1 MLLTLMVVVAVTIVL
16 ALAGYAGWLLWK
28 LRQQRQ
34 ILQRHEDEFERK
46 KQEHEDYLIDS
57 IQIIAQNMVA
67 DDLNLSEG
75 SIRLKF
81 LLDGLGLPDEERA
94 AFNAL
99 DDLYEKVRDFDTHEA
114 RKQLSPRERNAQ
126 DLAREAHEA
135 AHREPV
141 LAVARTLVVY
151 EFSGFGS
158 SSSFSTRS

>member
-1 MLLTLMVVVAVTIVL
+1 MLLTLMVVIAVAIVL
-16 ALAGYAGWLLWK
+16 GLAGYAGWLLWK

-34 ILQRHEDEFERK
+34 VLQRREDEFQRK

-57 IQIIAQNMVA
+57 IQIIAQNLVS

-99 DDLYEKVRDFDTHEA
+99 DELYEKVRDFDTHEA

-126 DLAREAHEA
+126 DRAREAHEA
-135 AHREPV
+135 VHREPV
-141 LAVARTLVVY
+141 MAAARTLAVY
-151 EFSGFGS
+151 EFTGFGS
-158 SSSFSTRS
+158 PGSSSARS